1 MYANKTMSRRSN
13 IKPKFKQTERIEKI
27 LDKYDISLD
36 DSLTLSRHLEWL
48 NNELV
53 DAQEMIMEAKFA
65 LGESRYQ

>member
-1 MYANKTMSRRSN
+1 MSRRSN
-13 IKPKFKQTERIEKI
+13 IKPKFKQTKRIEKI
-27 LDKYDISLD
+27 MDKYEISLD
-36 DSLTLSRHLEWL
+36 DSLALSRDLEWL

>member
-1 MYANKTMSRRSN
+1 MSRSN
-13 IKPKFKQTERIEKI
+13 IKPKFRQTERIEKI
-27 LDKYDISLD
+27 LNKYDISLD
-36 DSLTLSRHLEWL
+36 DSLALSRDLEWL